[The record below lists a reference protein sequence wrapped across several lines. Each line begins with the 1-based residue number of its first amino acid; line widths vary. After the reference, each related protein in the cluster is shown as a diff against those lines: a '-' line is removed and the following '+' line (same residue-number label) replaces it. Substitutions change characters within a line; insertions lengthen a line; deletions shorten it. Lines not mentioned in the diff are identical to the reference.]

1 MGVFIN
7 YVSKKTSKG
16 KRKIVMGHIYMTS
29 TQMARRV
36 QKMIILNDFQGKT
49 TRRGRIIEL

>member
-1 MGVFIN
+1 MGAFIN